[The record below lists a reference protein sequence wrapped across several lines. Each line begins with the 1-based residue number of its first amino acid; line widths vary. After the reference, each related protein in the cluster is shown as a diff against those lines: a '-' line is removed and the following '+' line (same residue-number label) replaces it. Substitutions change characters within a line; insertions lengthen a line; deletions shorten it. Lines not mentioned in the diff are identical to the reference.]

1 MVVPAKKLCSK
12 LSFGYLT
19 SASACFGKITKK
31 MAIKFPLPCFAQL
44 PTDASVRDKILAAA
58 SDVLLRDGFSAL
70 TQQAVAARAGV
81 RQSHVTYYF
90 RTRNDLLRATAQFG
104 IEAMLAPVTEAAAQG
119 AVTRDE
125 FRALLMPDQRDRQ
138 WFRLMTSLLIASDED
153 PSIRPWLQSF
163 HQHVEERLA
172 SAFAAVG
179 VRITADQLHS
189 LHATFFGLLFHDMH
203 FQTDESFERVTRAA
217 ALALDAVLGTGDG
230 THTVVV
236 APPTLSTPSQLQENH

>member
-1 MVVPAKKLCSK
+1 
-12 LSFGYLT
+12 
-19 SASACFGKITKK
+19 
-31 MAIKFPLPCFAQL
+31 MAIKFPLPCFAL
-44 PTDASVRDKILAAA
+44 LSPDASVRDKILTAA
-58 SDVLLRDGFSAL
+58 SDLLLSDGFSAL

-119 AVTRDE
+119 AITRAE
-125 FRALLMPDQRDRQ
+125 FRQLLMPEMRDRQ
-138 WFRLMTSLLIASDED
+138 WFRLMMSLLIASDED

-172 SAFAAVG
+172 AAFAAVG
-179 VRITADQLHS
+179 VAVTADQLHS

-203 FQTDESFERVTRAA
+203 FQTDESFARVIRAA
-217 ALALDAVLGTGDG
+217 SLALDGVLAASDLA
-230 THTVVV
+230 
-236 APPTLSTPSQLQENH
+236 APDATPMNIVPNLLQQ